1 MSTTNPDAELFRK
14 LYTDVRDYAKPHL
27 RYARLDAVSKLSA
40 LLTFFILSLTTI
52 CLCAC
57 LLIFLTFQAAF
68 FFASLWGSLGLAIL
82 TIIGIYLMLFALIY
96 LNRRNWIQQPVTR
109 MLLHTFSLHTE
120 ELSTN
125 PIEEIDHQKEQL
137 QYQIHQHQKHL
148 LTTLYDLLAPPPHPT
163 LMDKIFSLAK
173 HSTAII
179 KGIKLG
185 FDFIKRRRETIT
197 VKDEGV
203 KVNDER

>member
-40 LLTFFILSLTTI
+40 LLTFFIICLTTI

-96 LNRRNWIQQPVTR
+96 LNRRSWIQQPVTR

-137 QYQIHQHQKHL
+137 QYQIEL
-148 LTTLYDLLAPPPHPT
+148 LKRELVKKESEVLRL
-163 LMDKIFSLAK
+163 KK
-173 HSTAII
+173 ENER
-179 KGIKLG
+179 KGG
-185 FDFIKRRRETIT
+185 DARKR
-197 VKDEGV
+197 
-203 KVNDER
+203 

>member
-1 MSTTNPDAELFRK
+1 MKVCNVCVRHSTPQGFCEFRAKNYLTQRRKGCEALCSFVLLSKHNSHRLHPARITTYYLLPTTYHKLLTTMSTTNPDAELFRK

-82 TIIGIYLMLFALIY
+82 TIIGI
-96 LNRRNWIQQPVTR
+96 
-109 MLLHTFSLHTE
+109 
-120 ELSTN
+120 
-125 PIEEIDHQKEQL
+125 
-137 QYQIHQHQKHL
+137 
-148 LTTLYDLLAPPPHPT
+148 
-163 LMDKIFSLAK
+163 
-173 HSTAII
+173 
-179 KGIKLG
+179 
-185 FDFIKRRRETIT
+185 
-197 VKDEGV
+197 
-203 KVNDER
+203 